1 MITNALTTT
10 AADLRAQLDDL
21 VLERA
26 AARAAGLDTN
36 ASYMADL
43 DSEVQAT
50 EVAYVG
56 LAVTEIA
63 SLRAE
68 LGDARYG

>member
-1 MITNALTTT
+1 MITNATTHT
-10 AADLRAQLDDL
+10 AAALRSRLDEL

-26 AARAAGLDTN
+26 AARFAGLDGN
-36 ASYMADL
+36 ASYMQDL
-43 DSEVQAT
+43 DSEVEAT
-50 EVAYVG
+50 ESAYVG

-63 SLRAE
+63 TLRAE

>member
-1 MITNALTTT
+1 MITNATTHT
-10 AADLRAQLDDL
+10 AADLHARLNDL

-26 AARAAGLDTN
+26 AAASAGLDSN
-36 ASYMADL
+36 EVYLHDL
-43 DSEVQAT
+43 ESELAAT
-50 EVAYVG
+50 EAAYVG

-63 SLRAE
+63 TLRAE